1 METIREQL
9 QKTTA
14 RCRSLDKCL
23 RLQHSRLQARVERV
37 WTIGTIVLCH
47 APDDG
52 QQIVMALKQK
62 YAEILPACPSDCL
75 IEIEKRYLETSV
87 EQLAEWLQWEGMPS
101 QIMMKEVKHILEDA
115 RLHVWICKQNDVQG
129 IAPPPQFVWKKRC
142 SLFEDLHDDAPV
154 ASSVM
159 QSPKSEAARK
169 WVQRFRLRWHLTL
182 GRQPAKDLLPV
193 ETMKFKVL
201 LTHGFRK
208 I

>member
-115 RLHVWICKQNDVQG
+115 RLHVWICKQNDDQG
-129 IAPPPQFVWKKRC
+129 IAPPPQFVWKK
-142 SLFEDLHDDAPV
+142 DAV
-154 ASSVM
+154 CLKIFM
-159 QSPKSEAARK
+159 MM
-169 WVQRFRLRWHLTL
+169 HL
-182 GRQPAKDLLPV
+182 LLPV
-193 ETMKFKVL
+193 SCSHQRAKLRESGSKDFDYAGT
-201 LTHGFRK
+201 
-208 I
+208 